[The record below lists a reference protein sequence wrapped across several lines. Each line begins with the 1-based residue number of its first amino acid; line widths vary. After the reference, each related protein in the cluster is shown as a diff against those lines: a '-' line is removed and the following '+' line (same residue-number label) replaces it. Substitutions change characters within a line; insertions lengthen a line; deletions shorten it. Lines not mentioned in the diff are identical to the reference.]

1 MHYVY
6 ILLLKNKKY
15 YVGYS
20 SNLKQRIKQHQQGLV
35 SSTKNLRPIK
45 LIFYAAFL
53 DKNKALNFE
62 KYLKSSSGFAFRKK
76 RLIEKL

>member
-20 SNLKQRIKQHQQGLV
+20 SNLRQRIKQHQQGLV
-35 SSTKNLRPIK
+35 PSTKNLRPIK

-62 KYLKSSSGFAFRKK
+62 KYLKSSSGFAFRNK
-76 RLIEKL
+76 RLI